1 MTFLP
6 LWAKAL
12 ILAALLAAAAWAVHT
27 YNEWIREPERATCA
41 AEKASDREATR
52 KTVEA
57 QRERNIELQ
66 RAAEKRYVVQAQVRD
81 RYIIQT
87 VKEIHEAA
95 APLAAC
101 PVPSGVRVR
110 LNSLAACARADST
123 AACGADGQVPD
134 TR

>member
-1 MTFLP
+1 MSLLP
-6 LWAKAL
+6 WWAKAL
-12 ILAALLAAAAWAVHT
+12 ILAALLAAAGWAVHT
-27 YNEWIREPERATCA
+27 YNDHLREQGREEVRAEWTV
-41 AEKASDREATR
+41 DREAAR

-123 AACGADGQVPD
+123 TACGADGQVPD